1 MNKIALLLSG
11 GVDSS
16 VALHMLCQTGE
27 KPDCFYI
34 HIGPDENDSYSCT
47 SEEDIEMAS
56 AVAKK
61 YDCICRNCNREMY
74 LVEGCDNR
82 CPACGAVYYWR
93 NNRFYPEVT
102 KL

>member
-16 VALHMLCQTGE
+16 VALHMLCQLGE

-34 HIGPDENDSYSCT
+34 HIGPDEKDSYSCT

-56 AVAKK
+56 AVAAK
-61 YDCICRNCNREMY
+61 Y
-74 LVEGCDNR
+74 GCEFEIIDLHKE
-82 CPACGAVYYWR
+82 Y
-93 NNRFYPEVT
+93 
-102 KL
+102 